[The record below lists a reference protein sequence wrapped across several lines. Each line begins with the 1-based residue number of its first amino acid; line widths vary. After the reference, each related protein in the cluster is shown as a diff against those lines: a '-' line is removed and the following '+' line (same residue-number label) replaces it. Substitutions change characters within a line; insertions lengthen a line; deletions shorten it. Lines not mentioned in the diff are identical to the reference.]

1 MVLAVG
7 FHKLVEFRFHDCCC
21 CKAET
26 KKLLRA
32 AATIK
37 VKVIVM
43 DRYLGYSKPL
53 RQWQCNDIDNG
64 NHNLAT
70 AYRKGQE
77 KYDNRNCNDADM
89 VIVVYN
95 RSVNGN
101 GIGNSHRIG
110 SGNGIV
116 TAATM
121 GMAAV
126 MVISFNPRSEIVEKA
141 SEEASKKNA

>member
-1 MVLAVG
+1 MIAVAARQ
-7 FHKLVEFRFHDCCC
+7 KQ
-21 CKAET
+21 

-43 DRYLGYSKPL
+43 DRYSGYSKPQ

-70 AYRKGQE
+70 AYRKDQE
-77 KYDNRNCNDADM
+77 KYDNRNCNGTDM

-121 GMAAV
+121 GMAAE
-126 MVISFNPRSEIVEKA
+126 MVISCSTLRDSRK
-141 SEEASKKNA
+141 SK